1 MAYIDDVAREVHEK
15 YYNRGFFYKENE
27 EIREVCEITHA
38 SKEKA
43 KEALAKYRHSI
54 TREEKKEAK
63 EKQKWIKMKYQE
75 QSKNDTD
82 RSAKSTASNETSDT
96 WNKFWSIATDK
107 TVKCPRCKSTS
118 ITYTTKKLS
127 LGRAA
132 VGAAVAGPAGAV
144 IGGLTSKKGYAV
156 CLNCG
161 KKWKI

>member
-1 MAYIDDVAREVHEK
+1 MAYIDDVAEEVHMK
-15 YYNRGFFYKENE
+15 YYNRGFLNMEDE
-27 EIREVCEITHA
+27 EVREICEIAHV

-43 KEALAKYRHSI
+43 KEALSKYRRPI
-54 TREEKKEAK
+54 TREEKKSAK
-63 EKQKWIKMKYQE
+63 EKQKWTKMKYQE
-75 QSKNDTD
+75 QLKNDID
-82 RSAKSTASNETSDT
+82 GSAKSAVSNETSDT

-107 TVKCPRCKSTS
+107 TVKCPYCKSTS

-132 VGAAVAGPAGAV
+132 VGYGLAGPAGG
-144 IGGLTSKKGYAV
+144 ILGGLTSKKGYAV